1 MSSPSHQIMRLGF
14 GFAVSQALRVIIELG
29 VADLL
34 AAGEQSVDELATA
47 THSDADALYRVMR
60 FLSPE
65 GVFREL
71 QPRHFELTEVG
82 AVLRSDRP
90 GPREFVRMINS
101 EAYLA
106 FEQLLHS
113 VRTGKPA
120 FDKVFGS
127 PRFDW
132 LSEHPEQA
140 ALFQR
145 AMVALSQ
152 GGNEAV
158 ADAYDFR
165 PFSRIVD
172 VGGGHGQLLSAI
184 LARNPHLSGVL
195 FDLPSGVATAHQGA
209 GGDLPR
215 TEFVA
220 GDFFESVPSGD
231 VYVIKKVV
239 HDWED
244 GRAAVILRNCREA
257 MLPNGKVL
265 VAETLV
271 PPGDTP
277 NEIKAIDVVMLAV
290 TGGLERTEAQYASLF
305 DAAGLRLERVI
316 QTRGPISI
324 LEASNC
330 SPRSRLPSSTDQ
342 PAAPSKPTTS
352 SPPR

>member
-1 MSSPSHQIMRLGF
+1 MQNASQQIVRLGF

-29 VADLL
+29 IPDLL
-34 AAGEQSVDELATA
+34 AISEQSVDELATA
-47 THSDADALYRVMR
+47 TQSDADALYRVMR
-60 FLSPE
+60 LLAPE
-65 GVFREL
+65 GVFREVL
-71 QPRHFELTEVG
+71 PRHFELTEVG

-90 GPREFVRMINS
+90 GPGDYIRMINS

-145 AMVALSQ
+145 AMVALSL
-152 GGNEAV
+152 GSNEAV
-158 ADAYDFR
+158 ADAYDFA
-165 PFSRIVD
+165 PFARVVD

-184 LARNPHLSGVL
+184 LARNPYLSGVL
-195 FDLPSGVATAHQGA
+195 FDLPSGVAAAQQGA

-220 GDFFESVPSGD
+220 GDFFESVPAGD
-231 VYVIKKVV
+231 IYVVKKVV
-239 HDWED
+239 HDWNDE
-244 GRAAVILRNCREA
+244 RATVILRNCRKA
-257 MLPNGKVL
+257 MQPNGKVL
-265 VAETLV
+265 LAETLV
-271 PPGDTP
+271 PPGDEP
-277 NEIKAIDVVMLAV
+277 DQIKSIDVVMLVV

-324 LEASNC
+324 LEG
-330 SPRSRLPSSTDQ
+330 SP
-342 PAAPSKPTTS
+342 AYG
-352 SPPR
+352 